1 MTTIK
6 GKSIEEWMKK
16 FPDLYPILN
25 YIPFYWNNPY
35 AKNDKEAFQH
45 QPLQL
50 KDIQDAEE
58 RLERFAPFIAKAY
71 PETESTGGII
81 ESPLEK
87 GDRIKARIEAI
98 TGQQI
103 PGTFYLKL
111 DSHLPISGSIKA
123 RGGIYEVLKH
133 AETLLLENQLL
144 SAKDNYRKIAGDT
157 YREFFSQYTILVG
170 STGNLGLSIGVIS
183 AKLGFRVIVHMSA
196 DAKQWKKN
204 LLRERGV
211 KVVEHVSDY
220 SKAVEE
226 GREEAEKDSKSY
238 FIDDENSSDLFL
250 GYTVAAIRLKK
261 QLEAQEIQISPET
274 PMHVYLP
281 CGVGGGPG
289 GVAFGLKVIF
299 GDAVKCYFA
308 EPTHSPCMLLGMM
321 TSMHNAISVQDFGLD
336 NQTAADGLAVG
347 RASGFVGKVM
357 ESLIEGIYTVS
368 DEEMFR
374 LITEMMDVE
383 GIHLEPS
390 AVTGLMGPAYV
401 VQNNTRVTEKDIHL
415 IWATGG
421 SMVPDDIKQA
431 DYQKGMEYKN
441 NPDAT

>member
-1 MTTIK
+1 MATIK
-6 GKSIEEWMKK
+6 GKPIEEWIRAY
-16 FPDLYPILN
+16 PDLGPVLN
-25 YIPFYWNNPY
+25 YTPFFWSNPY
-35 AKNDKEAFQH
+35 VQNQQEGLQN

-50 KDIQDAEE
+50 ADIQNAEE
-58 RLERFAPFIAKAY
+58 RLTRFAPFIATVY
-71 PETESTGGII
+71 PETENTGGII
-81 ESPLEK
+81 ESPLK
-87 GDRIKARIEAI
+87 KADQIKARIEDI
-98 TGQQI
+98 TGQEI

-144 SAKDNYRKIAGDT
+144 SEKDNYRKMAGNK

-183 AKLGFRVIVHMSA
+183 AKLGFHVIVHMSA
-196 DAKQWKKN
+196 DAKQWKKD

-226 GREEAEKDSKSY
+226 GRAEAAKDPKSY
-238 FIDDENSSDLFL
+238 FIDDENSRDLFL

-261 QLEAQEIQISPET
+261 QLEEQEIQISPET

-321 TSMHNAISVQDFGLD
+321 TSMHHTISVQDFGLD

-357 ESLIEGIYTVS
+357 EPLIEGIYTVS
-368 DEEMFR
+368 DEQMFR
-374 LITEMMDVE
+374 LITEMADAE

-401 VQNNTRVTEKDIHL
+401 VQNNPEVTEEHIHL

-421 SMVPDDIKQA
+421 SMVPDEIKEA
-431 DYQKGMEYKN
+431 DYQKGRQYKN